1 MARLSS
7 IVFIICLLLCN
18 NAISEDVVETP
29 SGGDVSDGG
38 VNVGDVGGGGSGSET
53 LTDDSGKTV
62 KKEQGNSDSDQVSD
76 STDGQDSDKIPKE
89 PAPTTPKEPA
99 PTTPKEPAPTTPKEP
114 EPTTPKEP
122 EPTTPKESEPTPP
135 KGPAPST
142 DEGPTVIT
150 EQGSS
155 TDQDLSTGDVSLP
168 SAEGRKED
176 QKGDQKGDQKEDQ
189 KEKQKE
195 EKKENQDPASLPSE
209 DTTDEQTKKE
219 TEQESLPTSK
229 GEPESLSEKPSG
241 DPALKPT
248 ESELPSAPV
257 KDSPPTPQDP
267 PVQKPAEQ
275 PASPPAKEPESETPK
290 VSQDAT
296 DLNRQKQEES
306 NKRSKR
312 SPQPQVPETKKVNDI
327 TDMESY
333 LMKNYDGVKVI
344 GLCGV
349 YFRVQFSPHLLL
361 YGLTKFSI
369 IQIEPFFER
378 VRIDF
383 EHQHPIR
390 NKCVPGK
397 AFAFISYVKDNILTL
412 KWKVF
417 VPPADL
423 FANDVVSKQ
432 ILSSVSE
439 EPSSPQVVDVR
450 KYRLPQL
457 DRPFT
462 SIQVYKANT
471 KEGILETKNYV
482 LKNAIPEK
490 CSKISMDCF
499 LNGNVNIENCF
510 KCKLLVQNAKPSDE
524 CFKYLP
530 SDMKENLNDIK
541 ITAQS
546 DEDNKEIDL
555 IESIDILL
563 SKFYKVDLKTK
574 KLGLI
579 TIDDFDDV
587 IKVELY
593 NYCKLLK
600 GLDTQK
606 TLENVEMGD
615 EMDVFNNL
623 LRFLKTNEGE
633 TKLNLYKKLR
643 NTAMCLKD
651 VNTWAEKKR
660 GLILPEET
668 TEQFAE
674 AQSEGFYEEDPDDKV
689 NLLDLFDNDEDQD
702 VVDKDGIIDM
712 SLAIKHAKLKSPYFN
727 SSKYCNYDYCD
738 RWQDKTSC
746 ISNIDVEEQGNCSLC
761 WLFASKLHLETIR
774 CMRGFGHNR
783 GSALYVANCSERKGE
798 QVCNEGSNP
807 LEFLKI
813 LEKNRFLPLESN
825 YPYLWKN
832 VSDTCPRPEEHW
844 TNIWGNT
851 KLLYNNMY
859 GQFIKHRGYI
869 VYNSRYFAKNMDVFI
884 DIVKREIRNK
894 GSVIAYIKTKDVI
907 DYDFNGRYISNICG
921 DSHPDHAVNIIG
933 YGNYISDKGEKRTY
947 WLIRNS
953 WGYYWGHEGN
963 FKVDVLGP
971 DDCVH
976 NFIHT
981 AIVFKIDMEPDN
993 HGGIKNKDQSID
1005 ENKKSY
1011 FPQLSSNFYHS
1022 LYYNNYEGHEAK
1034 SDDENDRDYDNADV
1048 SGESET
1054 SEDSSEN
1061 GSENGSE
1068 ESQSQSGGSE
1078 NQVASP
1084 EAATSIPA
1092 PVNTPTPNIATIE
1105 KTIQILHILKHI
1117 ENYKMTRGLV
1127 KYDNLNDTKHD
1138 YACARSSSNDPKKV
1152 NECKQ
1157 FCEENWERCKKHYS
1171 PGYCLTALAGKSSCL
1186 FCYV

>member
-18 NAISEDVVETP
+18 NVISEDVIENLPT
-29 SGGDVSDGG
+29 GGDISTRGDDGTPTGEDGG
-38 VNVGDVGGGGSGSET
+38 NK
-53 LTDDSGKTV
+53 TDDSQTGHQVQEKL
-62 KKEQGNSDSDQVSD
+62 NSDQGSGLKDGQVS
-76 STDGQDSDKIPKE
+76 E
-89 PAPTTPKEPA
+89 P
-99 PTTPKEPAPTTPKEP
+99 TPKEPAPTTPKEP

-122 EPTTPKESEPTPP
+122 EPTTPKE
-135 KGPAPST
+135 PAPT
-142 DEGPTVIT
+142 TPKEPAPTEDKPALIT
-150 EQGSS
+150 EENP
-155 TDQDLSTGDVSLP
+155 VS
-168 SAEGRKED
+168 
-176 QKGDQKGDQKEDQ
+176 
-189 KEKQKE
+189 
-195 EKKENQDPASLPSE
+195 
-209 DTTDEQTKKE
+209 
-219 TEQESLPTSK
+219 
-229 GEPESLSEKPSG
+229 
-241 DPALKPT
+241 
-248 ESELPSAPV
+248 
-257 KDSPPTPQDP
+257 
-267 PVQKPAEQ
+267 KPAE
-275 PASPPAKEPESETPK
+275 PESPPAKVPESQTPK
-290 VSQDAT
+290 VSQETT
-296 DLNRQKQEES
+296 DLNTQKQEES
-306 NKRSKR
+306 NKRPKR
-312 SPQPQVPETKKVNDI
+312 SLPPQMPVVKKVNDI

-361 YGLTKFSI
+361 YGLTKYSI

-417 VPPADL
+417 VPPSDL

-432 ILSSVSE
+432 ILSSVSD
-439 EPSSPQVVDVR
+439 EPSSSQGVVDVR

-471 KEGILETKNYV
+471 KQGIIETKNYV

-499 LNGNVNIENCF
+499 LNGNVNIENCY
-510 KCKLLVQNAKPSDE
+510 KCKLLVQNASPSDV

-530 SDMKENLNDIK
+530 SDMKKNINDIK

-546 DEDNKEIDL
+546 EDNKENDL

-563 SKFYKVDLKTK
+563 NSFYKVDLKTK

-579 TIDDFDDV
+579 TMDDFDDV
-587 IKVELY
+587 LKVELF

-600 GLDTQK
+600 GLDTKK
-606 TLENVEMGD
+606 TLENVELGD
-615 EMDVFNNL
+615 EIDIFNNM

-643 NTAMCLKD
+643 NTAMCFKD
-651 VNTWAEKKR
+651 VNSWAEKKR

-668 TEQFAE
+668 KELIAA
-674 AQSEGFYEEDPDDKV
+674 AQSEESYEEDPDDRV
-689 NLLDLFDNDEDQD
+689 NLLDLFDSDQD
-702 VVDKDGIIDM
+702 ENVVDKDGIIDM
-712 SLAIKHAKLKSPYFN
+712 SLAIKHAQLKSPYFN
-727 SSKYCNYDYCD
+727 SSKYCNYEYCD

-783 GSALYVANCSERKGE
+783 GSALYVANCSERTAE

-807 LEFLKI
+807 LEFLTI
-813 LEKNRFLPLESN
+813 LEKNKFLPLESN
-825 YPYLWKN
+825 FPYIWKN
-832 VSDTCPRPEEHW
+832 VSDICPKPKYHW
-844 TNIWGNT
+844 KNLWGNT

-894 GSVIAYIKTKDVI
+894 GSVIAYIKTRDVI

-921 DSHPDHAVNIIG
+921 HSHPDHAVNIIG

-963 FKVDVLGP
+963 FKVDALGP
-971 DDCVH
+971 DNCVH

-993 HGGIKNKDQSID
+993 DGGITNKDQSIE

-1034 SDDENDRDYDNADV
+1034 SDDEDDDADV
-1048 SGESET
+1048 SGQSET
-1054 SEDSSEN
+1054 PESDSED
-1061 GSENGSE
+1061 
-1068 ESQSQSGGSE
+1068 SQSQSDS
-1078 NQVASP
+1078 S
-1084 EAATSIPA
+1084 AATSTPT
-1092 PVNTPTPNIATIE
+1092 PVNTPTTNAATIE
-1105 KTIQILHILKHI
+1105 KTIQILHVLKHI
-1117 ENYKMTRGLV
+1117 ENYKITRGLV

-1138 YACARSSSNDPKKV
+1138 YACARSYSNDPKKI

-1157 FCEENWERCKKHYS
+1157 FCEENWERCKNHYS
-1171 PGYCLTALAGKSSCL
+1171 PGYCLTVLSGKSNCL

>member
-18 NAISEDVVETP
+18 NVISEDVIESSP
-29 SGGDVSDGG
+29 SGGDLSTGG
-38 VNVGDVGGGGSGSET
+38 NGDTPTGEDNGDKIG
-53 LTDDSGKTV
+53 D
-62 KKEQGNSDSDQVSD
+62 SDSTESIEQVNP
-76 STDGQDSDKIPKE
+76 TDGQDSGLTDDQVSGSTSKE
-89 PAPTTPKEPA
+89 PTPTTPKEPE

-114 EPTTPKEP
+114 EPTTPKESSP
-122 EPTTPKESEPTPP
+122 TVDKPAVITEDGSSTEEDPVPSAEEPSEEKTEEQDPVKKNAEESEPTIQ
-135 KGPAPST
+135 K
-142 DEGPTVIT
+142 
-150 EQGSS
+150 EQ
-155 TDQDLSTGDVSLP
+155 QQESLP
-168 SAEGRKED
+168 TEV
-176 QKGDQKGDQKEDQ
+176 Q
-189 KEKQKE
+189 
-195 EKKENQDPASLPSE
+195 
-209 DTTDEQTKKE
+209 
-219 TEQESLPTSK
+219 TEQESLPAS
-229 GEPESLSEKPSG
+229 
-241 DPALKPT
+241 T
-248 ESELPSAPV
+248 EEL
-257 KDSPPTPQDP
+257 PPTPP
-267 PVQKPAEQ
+267 EQ
-275 PASPPAKEPESETPK
+275 PASPSAEPESPSAKVPESQTPK
-290 VSQDAT
+290 VSQETT
-296 DLNRQKQEES
+296 DLNTQNQEES

-312 SPQPQVPETKKVNDI
+312 SPPPQVPEVKKVNDI

-361 YGLTKFSI
+361 YGLTKYSI

-390 NKCVPGK
+390 NKCAPGK

-417 VPPADL
+417 VPPSDL

-432 ILSSVSE
+432 ILSSVSD
-439 EPSSPQVVDVR
+439 EPSSSQGVVVDVR

-462 SIQVYKANT
+462 SIQVYKADT
-471 KEGILETKNYV
+471 KKGILETKNYV

-499 LNGNVNIENCF
+499 LNGNVNIENCY
-510 KCKLLVQNAKPSDE
+510 KCKLLVQNASPSDE

-530 SDMKENLNDIK
+530 SDMKKNINNIK

-546 DEDNKEIDL
+546 EDSKENDL

-563 SKFYKVDLKTK
+563 NSFYKVDLKTK

-579 TIDDFDDV
+579 TMDDFDDV
-587 IKVELY
+587 LKVELF

-600 GLDTQK
+600 GLDTKK
-606 TLENVEMGD
+606 TLDNVEMGD
-615 EMDVFNNL
+615 EIDVFNNM

-651 VNTWAEKKR
+651 VNSWAEKKR

-668 TEQFAE
+668 NELIAS
-674 AQSEGFYEEDPDDKV
+674 AQSEESYEEDPDDRV
-689 NLLDLFDNDEDQD
+689 NLLDLFDNDQDED

-712 SLAIKHAKLKSPYFN
+712 SLAIKHAQLKSPYFN
-727 SSKYCNYDYCD
+727 SSKYCNYEYCD

-783 GSALYVANCSERKGE
+783 SSALYVANCSERTAE

-807 LEFLKI
+807 LEFLTI
-813 LEKNRFLPLESN
+813 LEKNKFLPLESN
-825 YPYLWKN
+825 YPYIWKK
-832 VSDTCPRPEEHW
+832 VSDTCPKPKYHW
-844 TNIWGNT
+844 KNLWGNT

-884 DIVKREIRNK
+884 DIVKREVRNK
-894 GSVIAYIKTKDVI
+894 GSVIAYIKTRDVI

-921 DSHPDHAVNIIG
+921 HSHPDHAVNIIG

-963 FKVDVLGP
+963 FKVDALGP
-971 DDCVH
+971 DNCVH

-993 HGGIKNKDQSID
+993 DGGFTNKDQSIE

-1034 SDDENDRDYDNADV
+1034 SDDENDDADV
-1048 SGESET
+1048 SGQSET
-1054 SEDSSEN
+1054 SENDSQD
-1061 GSENGSE
+1061 
-1068 ESQSQSGGSE
+1068 SQSQSDSSAG
-1078 NQVASP
+1078 
-1084 EAATSIPA
+1084 TSNPT
-1092 PVNTPTPNIATIE
+1092 PVNTPTTNAATIE
-1105 KTIQILHILKHI
+1105 KTIQILHVLKHI

-1138 YACARSSSNDPKKV
+1138 YACARSYSNDPKKI

-1157 FCEENWERCKKHYS
+1157 FCEENWERCKNHYS
-1171 PGYCLTALAGKSSCL
+1171 PGYCLTTLSGKSNCL

>member
-18 NAISEDVVETP
+18 NVISEDVVETS
-29 SGGDVSDGG
+29 SGGDVSDGS
-38 VNVGDVGGGGSGSET
+38 VTVGDSGGGGGGSDSVT
-53 LTDDSGKTV
+53 LTDGSGDGKTGDNPTG
-62 KKEQGNSDSDQVSD
+62 KQEQGSSDSDQVPD
-76 STDGQDSDKIPKE
+76 SAGGQITEQNPKVSEPTTPKEPEPTTPKE
-89 PAPTTPKEPA
+89 PAPTTPKEPEPTTPKEPA

-114 EPTTPKEP
+114 
-122 EPTTPKESEPTPP
+122 
-135 KGPAPST
+135 APSSE
-142 DEGPTVIT
+142 DNPAVIT
-150 EQGSS
+150 DQGSP
-155 TDQDLSTGDVSLP
+155 TGDVSLP
-168 SAEGRKED
+168 SAGE
-176 QKGDQKGDQKEDQ
+176 QKGDQKGDK
-189 KEKQKE
+189 KE
-195 EKKENQDPASLPSE
+195 E
-209 DTTDEQTKKE
+209 E

-257 KDSPPTPQDP
+257 KESPPTPQDP
-267 PVQKPAEQ
+267 SVQKPAED
-275 PASPPAKEPESETPK
+275 PAKGPAPETPK

-296 DLNRQKQEES
+296 DLNTQKQGEP

-312 SPQPQVPETKKVNDI
+312 SPQPQVPEIKKVNDI

-606 TLENVEMGD
+606 TLENVGMGD

-668 TEQFAE
+668 TEQFAS

-689 NLLDLFDNDEDQD
+689 NLLDLFDNDEDED

-1048 SGESET
+1048 SGESENPEDSSDDS

-1061 GSENGSE
+1061 GSE
-1068 ESQSQSGGSE
+1068 ESQPQSGGSV

-1092 PVNTPTPNIATIE
+1092 PVDTPTPNIATIE

>member
-62 KKEQGNSDSDQVSD
+62 KKEQGNSDTDQVSD
-76 STDGQDSDKIPKE
+76 STDGQDSDKIPKVSE
-89 PAPTTPKEPA
+89 PTTPKEPA

-122 EPTTPKESEPTPP
+122 APTTPKEPEPTTPKE
-135 KGPAPST
+135 PAPT
-142 DEGPTVIT
+142 TEDKPAVIT
-150 EQGSS
+150 EQGSPA
-155 TDQDLSTGDVSLP
+155 GDVSLP
-168 SAEGRKED
+168 SAGE
-176 QKGDQKGDQKEDQ
+176 QKGDQKGDK
-189 KEKQKE
+189 KE
-195 EKKENQDPASLPSE
+195 E
-209 DTTDEQTKKE
+209 E
-219 TEQESLPTSK
+219 TEQESLPPPK
-229 GEPESLSEKPSG
+229 EEPESSEDDPSEDPPRKP
-241 DPALKPT
+241 A
-248 ESELPSAPV
+248 ESELPSTPA
-257 KDSPPTPQDP
+257 KDSPPTPP
-267 PVQKPAEQ
+267 ELPAQK
-275 PASPPAKEPESETPK
+275 PAKEPAKEPAPENPK

-296 DLNRQKQEES
+296 DLNTQKQGEQ

-1048 SGESET
+1048 SGESENP
-1054 SEDSSEN
+1054 EDSSEDD
-1061 GSENGSE
+1061 SE

-1084 EAATSIPA
+1084 EAVTSPPA
-1092 PVNTPTPNIATIE
+1092 PVNPPTPNIATIE

>member
-29 SGGDVSDGG
+29 SGGDLSDGG
-38 VNVGDVGGGGSGSET
+38 VTVGGVTVGDSGGGGGGSGSGSDGET
-53 LTDDSGKTV
+53 LTGGSDGNKTDDNQAGKG
-62 KKEQGNSDSDQVSD
+62 EQEKSNTDQVPD
-76 STDGQDSDKIPKE
+76 STDSQDLDKPPKESEPTTPKE
-89 PAPTTPKEPA
+89 PEPTTPKEPA

-122 EPTTPKESEPTPP
+122 APTTPKDPSLTTEE
-135 KGPAPST
+135 GPA
-142 DEGPTVIT
+142 VIT
-150 EQGSS
+150 EQGSPA
-155 TDQDLSTGDVSLP
+155 GDVSLP
-168 SAEGRKED
+168 SA
-176 QKGDQKGDQKEDQ
+176 GDQKGDK
-189 KEKQKE
+189 KE
-195 EKKENQDPASLPSE
+195 EKTEEK
-209 DTTDEQTKKE
+209 
-219 TEQESLPTSK
+219 TEQESLSPPK
-229 GEPESLSEKPSG
+229 GKPESSEEEPSEDPPRKPAEPESP
-241 DPALKPT
+241 PAP
-248 ESELPSAPV
+248 A
-257 KDSPPTPQDP
+257 KDSPPTPPEP
-267 PVQKPAEQ
+267 PVQKPAED
-275 PASPPAKEPESETPK
+275 PASPPAKEPAKEPVPENPQ

-296 DLNRQKQEES
+296 DLNTQKQGEP

-397 AFAFISYVKDNILTL
+397 AFAFIFYVKDNILTL

-668 TEQFAE
+668 TEQFAS

-689 NLLDLFDNDEDQD
+689 NLLDLFDNDQDED

-993 HGGIKNKDQSID
+993 HRGIKNKDQSID

-1054 SEDSSEN
+1054 SEDSSDD
-1061 GSENGSE
+1061 SSE
-1068 ESQSQSGGSE
+1068 ELQPQSGGSE
-1078 NQVASP
+1078 NPVSSP

>member
-18 NAISEDVVETP
+18 NAISEDVVDIP
-29 SGGDVSDGG
+29 SSGDDLS
-38 VNVGDVGGGGSGSET
+38 VGGGGGSGSDGVTVGDGSGGGSET
-53 LTDDSGKTV
+53 LNGGNGDIKTGDGQTGNNQAGKG
-62 KKEQGNSDSDQVSD
+62 EQGNSNTDQVPD
-76 STDGQDSDKIPKE
+76 STDGQDSDKSPKVSEPTTPKEPEPTTPKEPAPTPPKEPEPTTPKE

-99 PTTPKEPAPTTPKEP
+99 PTTPKEPAPTTP
-114 EPTTPKEP
+114 TDS
-122 EPTTPKESEPTPP
+122 ESQPVEESRLKTED
-135 KGPAPST
+135 KPA
-142 DEGPTVIT
+142 VIT
-150 EQGSS
+150 DQDSS
-155 TDQDLSTGDVSLP
+155 TDQDSPTGDVSLP

-176 QKGDQKGDQKEDQ
+176 QKDDQ

-195 EKKENQDPASLPSE
+195 EKTEKQDSGSPPKEEPESSEEEPSE
-209 DTTDEQTKKE
+209 DPAPK
-219 TEQESLPTSK
+219 PA
-229 GEPESLSEKPSG
+229 EKPG
-241 DPALKPT
+241 
-248 ESELPSAPV
+248 
-257 KDSPPTPQDP
+257 SPPT
-267 PVQKPAEQ
+267 KE
-275 PASPPAKEPESETPK
+275 PAKEPVPENLQ
-290 VSQDAT
+290 VSQEAT
-296 DLNRQKQEES
+296 DLNRQKQEEL

-471 KEGILETKNYV
+471 KAGILETKNYV

-668 TEQFAE
+668 TEQFAS

-689 NLLDLFDNDEDQD
+689 NLLDLFDNDQDED

-1054 SEDSSEN
+1054 SEDSSDDSSDESQPQSDS
-1061 GSENGSE
+1061 SENPVS
-1068 ESQSQSGGSE
+1068 
-1078 NQVASP
+1078 SP
-1084 EAATSIPA
+1084 EAATSTPA
-1092 PVNTPTPNIATIE
+1092 PVDTPTPNIATIE

>member
-18 NAISEDVVETP
+18 NVISDDVVDLP
-29 SGGDVSDGG
+29 SSGDDLS
-38 VNVGDVGGGGSGSET
+38 VGGGGSGGGGSGSDGDT
-53 LTDDSGKTV
+53 LTGGSGDGKNGDNPTG
-62 KKEQGNSDSDQVSD
+62 KQEQGSSDTDQVPG
-76 STDGQDSDKIPKE
+76 STDSQDSDKPPKE
-89 PAPTTPKEPA
+89 SAPTTPKEPA

-122 EPTTPKESEPTPP
+122 EPTTPKEPEPTTP
-135 KGPAPST
+135 KEPAPTTQKDSGSQSVEKSGITTNDGPA
-142 DEGPTVIT
+142 VIT
-150 EQGSS
+150 GPDS
-155 TDQDLSTGDVSLP
+155 STGDASLP
-168 SAEGRKED
+168 SAGD
-176 QKGDQKGDQKEDQ
+176 QKGDQKG
-189 KEKQKE
+189 

-241 DPALKPT
+241 DPAP
-248 ESELPSAPV
+248 
-257 KDSPPTPQDP
+257 
-267 PVQKPAEQ
+267 KPAED

-296 DLNRQKQEES
+296 DLNTQKQGEP
-306 NKRSKR
+306 NKRSRR

-490 CSKISMDCF
+490 CSKLSMDCF

-1048 SGESET
+1048 SGESENSEDSSDDS

-1061 GSENGSE
+1061 RSE
-1068 ESQSQSGGSE
+1068 ESQPQSGGSE

-1084 EAATSIPA
+1084 EAVTSPPA
-1092 PVNTPTPNIATIE
+1092 PVNPPTPNIATIE

>member
-29 SGGDVSDGG
+29 SGDGVSDGS
-38 VNVGDVGGGGSGSET
+38 VNVGDSGGGGSDGET
-53 LTDDSGKTV
+53 LTGGSGDIKTGDSQTE
-62 KKEQGNSDSDQVSD
+62 KKEKGNSDTDQVPD
-76 STDGQDSDKIPKE
+76 SPDGQGTDQ
-89 PAPTTPKEPA
+89 TPKEPA

-142 DEGPTVIT
+142 DDGPAVIT
-150 EQGSS
+150 GPDS
-155 TDQDLSTGDVSLP
+155 TTGEVSLP
-168 SAEGRKED
+168 SAG
-176 QKGDQKGDQKEDQ
+176 G
-189 KEKQKE
+189 QKE
-195 EKKENQDPASLPSE
+195 E
-209 DTTDEQTKKE
+209 E
-219 TEQESLPTSK
+219 TEQESLPPPK
-229 GEPESLSEKPSG
+229 EEPGSLSEEPSDDPSRKPAE
-241 DPALKPT
+241 P
-248 ESELPSAPV
+248 ELPPAPA
-257 KDSPPTPQDP
+257 KDLPPTSPEL

-275 PASPPAKEPESETPK
+275 PASLPAKEPAKEPVPENPQ

-296 DLNRQKQEES
+296 DLNRQKQEEP
-306 NKRSKR
+306 NKRSRR

-832 VSDTCPRPEEHW
+832 VSDTCPRPEDHW

-1054 SEDSSEN
+1054 SDDSSEN
-1061 GSENGSE
+1061 GSD
-1068 ESQSQSGGSE
+1068 ESQPQSDSTE
-1078 NQVASP
+1078 NPVSSP
-1084 EAATSIPA
+1084 EAAISPPA
-1092 PVNTPTPNIATIE
+1092 PVNPPTPNIATIE